1 MKNKRNINALNLILL
16 MILSLTFISTAQA
29 QYHFRIGS
37 PEGSYI
43 GLFVTKDDKIDKEDK
58 FVAKG
63 GTLSIDRKDKFVA
76 TGGTLSIST
85 NEAMLCERNTCVFKI
100 GFIISRKLTQGTKVA
115 IDVQLYAKQGDAYVK
130 QNDEGPGGM
139 VKAMISFPE
148 LSKTQSKILPLKL
161 KVGKNTVTLDIN
173 QQTSIPDGDSNY
185 SVKVTIN
192 VI

>member
-58 FVAKG
+58 FVAK
-63 GTLSIDRKDKFVA
+63 
-76 TGGTLSIST
+76 GGTLSIST

-173 QQTSIPDGDSNY
+173 RQTSIPDGDSNY